1 MSKSRIALVSMF
13 FLSVGIVIGGYLFS
27 HSQPRSVLS
36 INQCQNCLSRKDLCG
51 LLASVGIQ
59 NFSGVIP
66 FVVFET
72 DKTIAVK
79 LPFRKTNLHYFIIPK
94 KDIKNIGELSQED
107 VPYLNDIF
115 FVIRH
120 IIENDKLSRY
130 RLYSN
135 GPGYQ
140 DMTYLHFHLMAD

>member
-1 MSKSRIALVSMF
+1 MSKSQIALVSLF
-13 FLSVGIVIGGYLFS
+13 FLSLGIVIGGYLFS
-27 HSQPRSVLS
+27 QSQPRSLLS
-36 INQCQNCLSRKDLCG
+36 IRQCQNCLSRKDLCG

-59 NFSGVIP
+59 NFSAVIP

-79 LPFRKTNLHYFIIPK
+79 LPFRKAPIHYFIIPK
-94 KDIKNIGELSQED
+94 KDINNIGELSQED
-107 VPYLNDIF
+107 IPYLNDMF

-120 IIENDKLSRY
+120 IIENDKLSKY
-130 RLYSN
+130 RLYTN

-140 DMTYLHFHLMAD
+140 DMSYLHFHLVAD